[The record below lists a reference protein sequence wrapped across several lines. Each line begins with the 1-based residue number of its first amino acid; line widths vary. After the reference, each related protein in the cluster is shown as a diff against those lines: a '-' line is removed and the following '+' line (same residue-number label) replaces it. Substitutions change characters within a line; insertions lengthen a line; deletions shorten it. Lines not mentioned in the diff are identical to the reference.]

1 MHTFSTLGAAAAL
14 LALATLPAAA
24 TVTKTWVSSTGT
36 DSGTCQLV
44 APCKTFQFAHDQTS
58 PGGEIDVK
66 DTGSYGG
73 LTITKAIS
81 IVSGDGALAAVGA
94 TQGGTAITVNA
105 GSGNTVTL
113 QGLVIDGHG
122 LGQYG
127 VRFLSGAGLTVENC
141 KIRNFTYAGVS
152 IEGYVTYFN
161 ITDTEISGNSGYGI
175 RINTAI
181 KTNGSISR
189 VNGHNN
195 DTGIFVGD
203 SNTSVIN
210 STITGNNYGIY
221 SYSDGNVLLG
231 QSTVSENATDGVV
244 NISIVNSY
252 GDNYIN
258 ANGTDIV
265 GSISYIQRR

>member
-94 TQGGTAITVNA
+94 MQGQAAITVSA
-105 GSGNTVTL
+105 GSSDVVTL

-127 VRFLSGAGLTVENC
+127 VYFTSGGGLTVENC
-141 KIRNFTYAGVS
+141 KIRNFAYYGIIITGS
-152 IEGYVTYFN
+152 DTSYFN
-161 ITDTEISGNSGYGI
+161 VTDTEISGSRYSGIYLQHPSLI
-175 RINTAI
+175 
-181 KTNGSISR
+181 NGSVSR
-189 VNGHNN
+189 ANVHNN
-195 DTGIFVGD
+195 GIG
-203 SNTSVIN
+203 
-210 STITGNNYGIY
+210 
-221 SYSDGNVLLG
+221 L
-231 QSTVSENATDGVV
+231 
-244 NISIVNSY
+244 
-252 GDNYIN
+252 
-258 ANGTDIV
+258 
-265 GSISYIQRR
+265 RRPVELFRLEW